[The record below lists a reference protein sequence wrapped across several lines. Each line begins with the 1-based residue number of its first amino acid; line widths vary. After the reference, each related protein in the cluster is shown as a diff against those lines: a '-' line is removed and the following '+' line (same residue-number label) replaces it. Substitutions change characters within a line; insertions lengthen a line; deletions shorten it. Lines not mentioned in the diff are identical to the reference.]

1 MREYI
6 GKDYYGHDMYLY
18 HYCNTVYCDH
28 VKNGKV
34 MRTKSLIVDNDIVN
48 QFHVPTIT
56 GDRIYQEIK
65 QRYHRKL

>member
-1 MREYI
+1 MRDYI

-48 QFHVPTIT
+48 QFHLSTIT
-56 GDRIYQEIK
+56 GDEIYQEIK